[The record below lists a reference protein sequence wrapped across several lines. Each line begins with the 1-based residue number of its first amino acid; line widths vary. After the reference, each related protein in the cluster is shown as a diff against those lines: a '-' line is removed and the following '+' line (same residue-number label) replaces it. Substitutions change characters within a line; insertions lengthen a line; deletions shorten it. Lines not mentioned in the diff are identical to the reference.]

1 MKLLCFCASLS
12 ETWLIIRDTDDF
24 DKPRVSPV
32 TWRNLPEAKR
42 PYPTRTCTV
51 VDKAWFRD
59 VSLSRSSR
67 RSSDKNSMDSRPKIY
82 RLLNSSSVKL
92 DREMSSGC
100 LNILSNRGLNFNLG
114 WGRFNRG
121 LALIGFRTTG
131 ACVTS
136 LADLELPCACD
147 NLHHLSS
154 GDLITE
160 FFFIS
165 YHPKRP
171 SSSNNLIPLQAFVIY
186 LLIFLNKYKPIG
198 RLTRSVVHV
207 ILLSKHLW
215 TYFEV
220 LKNVTGVLSNASL
233 RKSLDIFAYEIIP
246 IDISMA
252 WPYTKLPESIS
263 NIKLEISML
272 IRIDCV
278 DQQ

>member
-1 MKLLCFCASLS
+1 MLIALS
-12 ETWLIIRDTDDF
+12 GTGT
-24 DKPRVSPV
+24 
-32 TWRNLPEAKR
+32 
-42 PYPTRTCTV
+42 
-51 VDKAWFRD
+51 
-59 VSLSRSSR
+59 
-67 RSSDKNSMDSRPKIY
+67 
-82 RLLNSSSVKL
+82 
-92 DREMSSGC
+92 
-100 LNILSNRGLNFNLG
+100 NRGLNFNLG

-131 ACVTS
+131 ACVAS

-147 NLHHLSS
+147 NLHHSSS
-154 GDLITE
+154 GNLITE

-165 YHPKRP
+165 YHSKRP
-171 SSSNNLIPLQAFVIY
+171 SSSNNLMPLQAFVIY

-198 RLTRSVVHV
+198 RLTRSVVLV
-207 ILLSKHLW
+207 ISLSKHLW

-263 NIKLEISML
+263 NIKLELSML